1 MAEKRYSFQILSGN
15 ALKMIAVITMLID
28 HAAVVFIENGIL
40 GGPFYYD
47 FNAIWASPYLT
58 MWWRVDKVMRSMGRL
73 AFPIFCYL
81 IVEGFLH
88 TRDVKK
94 YAARLLAFAFLSEI
108 PFDLAAFGTWFYPY
122 HQNVYFT
129 LLLGLLAIAGISRSQ
144 EEKNY
149 WKQILFIIACCSCAG
164 FLKTDYGAFGVF
176 FIILLYLSRSRKVIQ
191 TVAGS
196 IALLEDAV
204 AAPLAFVP
212 IRMYNGTRGKK
223 NWKWFFYVFYP
234 AHLLILAAAGA
245 IF

>member
-1 MAEKRYSFQILSGN
+1 
-15 ALKMIAVITMLID
+15 MIAVITMLID

-58 MWWRVDKVMRSMGRL
+58 MWWRVDKVMRSIGRL

-129 LLLGLLAIAGISRSQ
+129 
-144 EEKNY
+144 
-149 WKQILFIIACCSCAG
+149 
-164 FLKTDYGAFGVF
+164 V
-176 FIILLYLSRSRKVIQ
+176 
-191 TVAGS
+191 
-196 IALLEDAV
+196 V
-204 AAPLAFVP
+204 AALPP
-212 IRMYNGTRGKK
+212 
-223 NWKWFFYVFYP
+223 
-234 AHLLILAAAGA
+234 
-245 IF
+245 